1 MPDNKEKLIACG
13 CCCAC
18 LLLIILLPMSF
29 SYVEYYEYGLV
40 QRLSTGAVD
49 TEEVYSSGRYIVGPD
64 KHFIKYQA
72 DAHLESLENLG
83 VFSKSTSNES
93 IGLEFSLDVDFTYFL
108 IEDEIGDV
116 HREQASKY
124 PSVISSRTKEAIK
137 NSAAK
142 GVTFTEFFQ
151 ERKKVEALFREAV
164 QARWDTPPYLHARLD
179 QFHLGRIRIPQTV
192 ATKQLE
198 ARVQNERNDREQFF
212 QQAQIERELTKVEVN
227 RVNLETIKALRTA
240 EAQSSLIRKKAFAEA
255 QLIREQAGING
266 TQRLLEAVGI
276 TTQEHK
282 TAFTYIR
289 SLRDR
294 QNNLD
299 LSVSYLAPDSV
310 LRTVAAATN

>member
-1 MPDNKEKLIACG
+1 MSDKKEKLIACG
-13 CCCAC
+13 VCCGC
-18 LLLIILLPMSF
+18 LLLVILLPLSF

-49 TEEVYSSGRYIVGPD
+49 TNEVYASGRYLLGPD

-72 DAHLESLENLG
+72 DAHLESLDNLG

-93 IGLEFSLDVDFTYFL
+93 IGLEFRLDVDFTYFL

-124 PSVISSRTKEAIK
+124 PSVISSRAQEAIK
-137 NSAAK
+137 NSAAD

-164 QARWDTPPYLHARLD
+164 QKRWDSPPNLHARLD
-179 QFHLGRIRIPQTV
+179 QFHLGRIRIPETV

-212 QQAQIERELTKVEVN
+212 QQAQVERALTEVEVN
-227 RVNLETIKALRTA
+227 QINLQAVKELRTA
-240 EAQSSLIRKKAFAEA
+240 EAQASLIRTKAIAEA
-255 QLIREQAGING
+255 RLIREQAGING

-282 TAFTYIR
+282 TAYTYIK

-294 QNNLD
+294 KNLD
-299 LSVSYLAPDSV
+299 LKISYLAPDSV
-310 LRTVAAATN
+310 LRTTSVAN